1 MEYEGCETKEG
12 STSWHGCP
20 GSRMPLPCTDHV
32 VLQPSGLPSRL
43 CVSFGFVPG
52 AYTLSS
58 IHSRSSKVYLENK
71 SRSRKGS
78 FQSFPACPSCV
89 SPGHLP
95 CCLQTFITAKDTG
108 DPQLEAVGCENECRM
123 LLNFI
128 IAKSCSLSPST
139 MYKVEISSY
148 FTDKETVIQ
157 TG

>member
-1 MEYEGCETKEG
+1 MKDVRPKKEVLPGMAVLDPGC
-12 STSWHGCP
+12 
-20 GSRMPLPCTDHV
+20 LPCTDHV
-32 VLQPSGLPSRL
+32 VLQPSGLPFRL

-71 SRSRKGS
+71 SRPRKGS

-139 MYKVEISSY
+139 MATEISSY